1 MSSVVI
7 LKKNDVILELRR
19 KMTIE
24 NLCQHHTKLLL
35 SIFKYILYKLL
46 NICSIQLYL
55 SVNQLYIIPIFIA
68 FIVKQIERSNYLQ
81 FDERY
86 KIKLSQAKVTEH
98 LLFLLM
104 LSNR

>member
-1 MSSVVI
+1 MFDS
-7 LKKNDVILELRR
+7 
-19 KMTIE
+19 
-24 NLCQHHTKLLL
+24 
-35 SIFKYILYKLL
+35 
-46 NICSIQLYL
+46 
-55 SVNQLYIIPIFIA
+55 IIPIFIA